1 VPVVVN
7 QAAFAMSRPAGGK
20 PQFRAI
26 PLEESGAAVVVLLQS
41 RPGAADGNAM
51 LLQQRGIQWA
61 SRSGQGDVAA
71 YVAEIRRRAKVEK
84 NPGAFE

>member
-1 VPVVVN
+1 
-7 QAAFAMSRPAGGK
+7 
-20 PQFRAI
+20 
-26 PLEESGAAVVVLLQS
+26 
-41 RPGAADGNAM
+41 M